1 MCPPLLLAQSGQM
14 VRGLFEY
21 ATALINVNESAG
33 KRGAGHGAARA
44 EIILSEKERGA
55 LQALR
60 RRKIGGRALLI
71 LLSLGGLREFIE
83 GESLDRAHGQR
94 AALRSV
100 DLTLHLDLHRKNL
113 IGLADDLHSQSG
125 LVDKRIE
132 RQD

>member
-71 LLSLGGLREFIE
+71 LLSLGGVGPDHSLLEHEAAVEAPFAGLDHAIGFLREFIE
-83 GESLDRAHGQR
+83 GKSLDRAH
-94 AALRSV
+94 
-100 DLTLHLDLHRKNL
+100 
-113 IGLADDLHSQSG
+113 
-125 LVDKRIE
+125 
-132 RQD
+132 

>member
-60 RRKIGGRALLI
+60 RRKIGGRGLLI
-71 LLSLGGLREFIE
+71 PLSLGGVRPPHPLFQHEAT
-83 GESLDRAHGQR
+83 LDEPFA
-94 AALRSV
+94 
-100 DLTLHLDLHRKNL
+100 
-113 IGLADDLHSQSG
+113 GLASP
-125 LVDKRIE
+125 R
-132 RQD
+132 